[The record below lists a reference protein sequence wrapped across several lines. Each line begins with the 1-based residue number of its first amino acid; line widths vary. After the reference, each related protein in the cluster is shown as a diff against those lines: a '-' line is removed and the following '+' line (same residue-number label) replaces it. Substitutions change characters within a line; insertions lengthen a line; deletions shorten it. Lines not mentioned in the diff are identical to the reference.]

1 MTKEPITAILFDLDN
16 TLYPL
21 SVGLTTAIDE
31 RMTAY
36 VQRHKGVSLEQAL
49 ALRQDYMA
57 NHGSTLRGLQMTD
70 KVDPDDYLRDV
81 HDIAYESFLAIDEAL
96 DRELAA
102 LGDVRKAIF
111 TNAPLEHA
119 ERVLRLLGIAHHFEQ
134 VFDIRFM
141 DFRAKPDPYAYERAL
156 DALGAEPARTLLV
169 EDTARNLPPAH
180 ALGLTT
186 IFIGETPVAN
196 ADHTAPNI
204 LEALEVVKALI
215 G

>member
-1 MTKEPITAILFDLDN
+1 MAKEPITAILFDLDN

-70 KVDPDDYLRDV
+70 QVDPDDYLRDV
-81 HDIAYESFLAIDEAL
+81 HDVVYESFLAIDEAL
-96 DRELAA
+96 DGELAA

-119 ERVLRLLGIAHHFEQ
+119 ERVLRLLGIAHHFE
-134 VFDIRFM
+134 
-141 DFRAKPDPYAYERAL
+141 
-156 DALGAEPARTLLV
+156 
-169 EDTARNLPPAH
+169 
-180 ALGLTT
+180 
-186 IFIGETPVAN
+186 
-196 ADHTAPNI
+196 
-204 LEALEVVKALI
+204 
-215 G
+215 